1 MVGGGPFLTSP
12 RPKGVT
18 DIHVHIQPWHTLKP
32 GVDEMLRKSRAGL
45 DLDDI
50 VRFQESAS
58 ALLAEMDRLG
68 IQRVGL
74 INYTSRI
81 MGFGEEV
88 NDWITRYV
96 RGHEERLLAFGC
108 PDLTQPEEVEGRVTA
123 LCEQGLFGIKIHPP
137 HMNLAPNVYVGD
149 TSHPVVKIYEGA
161 QKLGMPVMFHT
172 GTSAFPGARS
182 RLGDPML
189 VDDVAVDFPEM
200 KIILAHGGRSLWP
213 QESFFLARRHKNV
226 WLELSSIPA
235 RRIPQLFPR
244 LDVVSEKLLYG
255 SDWPGPGVPSL
266 DACLDAF
273 WKLDLPAELKQRAL
287 VENAERFL
295 S

>member
-1 MVGGGPFLTSP
+1 
-12 RPKGVT
+12 
-18 DIHVHIQPWHTLKP
+18 
-32 GVDEMLRKSRAGL
+32 
-45 DLDDI
+45 
-50 VRFQESAS
+50 
-58 ALLAEMDRLG
+58 
-68 IQRVGL
+68 
-74 INYTSRI
+74 
-81 MGFGEEV
+81 
-88 NDWITRYV
+88 
-96 RGHEERLLAFGC
+96 
-108 PDLTQPEEVEGRVTA
+108 
-123 LCEQGLFGIKIHPP
+123 
-137 HMNLAPNVYVGD
+137 MNLAPNAYVGD
-149 TSHPVVKIYEGA
+149 ASNPVVKIYEGA

-200 KIILAHGGRSLWP
+200 KIILAHGGRPLWP

-244 LDVVSEKLLYG
+244 LDVISQKLLYG

-273 WKLDLPAELKQRAL
+273 WTLDLPAELKQRAL